1 MVTPAEPAWTGI
13 LPLSEWDQTAVITH
27 VSTIYFYKPS
37 DDWLGRN
44 DAMLD
49 RIKESLS
56 RVLVHFYP
64 VAGRI
69 RRLPKGRLELDCNA
83 LGVEL
88 IEAESDAQLADFGDF
103 SSSTKLFKNLIP
115 RVDYE
120 KPFHELP
127 LLVLQVTSFRCGGM
141 SLGSMLSHAAT
152 DGQSSLHFFAE
163 WGRLARGEPLGA
175 APYLDRRILRAGEP
189 PSGPP
194 RFDHTEFSQPPLSIT
209 NNAKEEPK
217 KPTTIALLKLDTD
230 QVECLKRAANKGHES
245 GKKPYSRYEVVTAHI
260 WRSACKARGHDSE
273 QLTTLGVAV
282 DMRNR
287 MNPPLPDKYFG
298 NAILDVVV
306 SGKSGELINA
316 PLSYLCG
323 KIREAIE
330 KVNDEYVWSAVDYF
344 KNQEDLSM
352 FQDLHAPESP
362 AGASYGYPNVGVISW
377 LSLPIYGLDF
387 GWGKEIYM
395 GPGTHD
401 FDGDSLMLPGPNS
414 DGSVVLALCL
424 QVDHMEKFKEYYY
437 EDIM

>member
-1 MVTPAEPAWTGI
+1 MDAGYGVFQELVHCRVAYAGADT
-13 LPLSEWDQTAVITH
+13 
-27 VSTIYFYKPS
+27 
-37 DDWLGRN
+37 GRN

-56 RVLVHFYP
+56 RILVHFYP
-64 VAGRI
+64 VAGWI

-88 IEAESDAQLADFGDF
+88 LEAEPDAQLSDFGDF

-127 LLVLQVTSFRCGGM
+127 LLVLQS
-141 SLGSMLSHAAT
+141 
-152 DGQSSLHFFAE
+152 
-163 WGRLARGEPLGA
+163 RLARGEPLGV

-189 PSGPP
+189 PSGPSQ
-194 RFDHTEFSQPPLSIT
+194 FDHTEFSQPPLSIT

-230 QVECLKRAANKGHES
+230 QVDRLKRAANNGNEG

-316 PLSYLCG
+316 PLSNVCG
-323 KIREAIE
+323 KLWDRT
-330 KVNDEYVWSAVDYF
+330 
-344 KNQEDLSM
+344 
-352 FQDLHAPESP
+352 
-362 AGASYGYPNVGVISW
+362 G
-377 LSLPIYGLDF
+377 
-387 GWGKEIYM
+387 
-395 GPGTHD
+395 
-401 FDGDSLMLPGPNS
+401 
-414 DGSVVLALCL
+414 
-424 QVDHMEKFKEYYY
+424 
-437 EDIM
+437 